1 MARVV
6 ERPPVSERLQA
17 IKNTFPE
24 ARSLV
29 ITSPRDLH
37 YNCIAHALGI
47 RDAVWWP
54 LGSGDLRWLPG
65 WPRVLTVD
73 NVEGVFVGFERCANG
88 IPEPG
93 FEKIAIYAKNKKPTH
108 AARQLE
114 SGRWTS
120 KLGPDEDVEHDL
132 ADLMGR
138 RYGQPV
144 VFLRRPWPASLPQGT
159 GR

>member
-6 ERPPVSERLQA
+6 GRPLVSERMQA
-17 IKNTFPE
+17 IRNTFPG

-29 ITSPRDLH
+29 ITSPRDVR

-47 RDAVWWP
+47 SDAVWWP
-54 LGSGDLRWLPG
+54 MGFGDLRWLPG
-65 WPRVLTVD
+65 WPRALTVD
-73 NVEGVFVGFERCANG
+73 NFEGVFVGFERCADG
-88 IPEPG
+88 THEPG
-93 FEKIAIYAKNKKPTH
+93 FEKIAIYAKSKVPTH

-120 KLGPDEDVEHDL
+120 RLGPDEDVEHDL
-132 ADLMGR
+132 ADLNGR
-138 RYGQPV
+138 RYGQSV
-144 VFLRRPWPASLPQGT
+144 VFLRRPWPASSPPGT